1 MKRFFMYGFYT
12 LIIVVVGGAFA
23 FKLFQPVQVL
33 PRIRLAP
40 GFLAIDQDGQRLTNE
55 DLRGQFVLYNFAYT
69 NCAESCEQMNQT
81 LHEIQSQLDTVE
93 LGDIEV
99 SLVTISFDPER
110 DTPEVLQTYAQSVG
124 ADPEIWRFVTL
135 ADPAMMKYVVGG
147 GFEAYYEANGDGSF
161 SFDPA
166 FVLVDGWGI
175 VRGEYRYQTMTSD
188 TERILRHLGVL
199 AEEVI
204 NSQGVNSVAYE
215 AAHYFLCY
223 AP

>member
-12 LIIVVVGGAFA
+12 LVIIVVGGAFA
-23 FKLFQPVQVL
+23 FKVFQPVQVL

-40 GFLAIDQDGQRLTNE
+40 GYLAIDQDGERLTNE
-55 DLRGQFVLYNFAYT
+55 DVRGQFVLYNFTYT
-69 NCAESCEQMNQT
+69 NCGPSCEAMNQT
-81 LHEIQSQLDTVE
+81 MREVQEQLDTVE
-93 LGDIEV
+93 LGDIDV

-110 DTPEVLQTYAQSVG
+110 DTPDVLNAYAQSAG

-135 ADPAMMKYVVGG
+135 ADPAMLKFVIGG
-147 GFEAYYEANGDGSF
+147 GFETYYEANGDGRF
-161 SFDPA
+161 NFDPA
-166 FVLVDGWGI
+166 FVLVDGWGVI
-175 VRGEYRYQTMTSD
+175 RGEYRYQTMTSD
-188 TERILRHLGVL
+188 SERILRHMGVL

-204 NSQGVNSVAYE
+204 NSQGANSVAYE

>member
-1 MKRFFMYGFYT
+1 MKRFFLYGMYT

-23 FKLFQPVQVL
+23 FKVFQPVQVL
-33 PRIRLAP
+33 PRMRLAP

-55 DLRGQFVLYNFAYT
+55 DVRGQFVLYNFGYT
-69 NCAESCEQMNQT
+69 HCDDACDQMNQT
-81 LHEIQSQLDTVE
+81 MREIQDQLDTVE
-93 LGDIEV
+93 LGDINV

-110 DTPEVLQTYAQSVG
+110 DSPDVLRAYAQSVG
-124 ADPEIWRFVTL
+124 ANPEIWRFATI
-135 ADPAMMKYVVGG
+135 ADPMMIKFVIGG
-147 GFEAYYEANGDGSF
+147 GFETYYEAQEDGSF

-175 VRGEYRYQTMTSD
+175 VRGHYRYQTMSSD
-188 TERILRHLGVL
+188 SERILRHFGVL

-204 NSQGVNSVAYE
+204 NSQGANSVAYE

>member
-1 MKRFFMYGFYT
+1 MKRFFLYGFYT
-12 LIIVVVGGAFA
+12 LVIIIVGGAFA

-40 GFLAIDQDGQRLTNE
+40 GFLAIDQDRQRLTNE
-55 DLRGQFVLYNFAYT
+55 DLRGQFVLYNFIYT
-69 NCAESCEQMNQT
+69 NCTNDCEQMNQT
-81 LHEIQSQLDTVE
+81 MREVQNQLDTVA
-93 LGDIEV
+93 LGDIDV

-110 DTPEVLQTYAQSVG
+110 DTPEALQAYAQTVG
-124 ADPEIWRFVTL
+124 ADPAIWRFVTI
-135 ADPAMMKYVVGG
+135 ADPSMTKTVIGG
-147 GFEAYYEANGDGSF
+147 GFESYYEANGSGGF
-161 SFDPA
+161 NFDPA

-188 TERILRHLGVL
+188 TERLLRHLGVL

-204 NSQGVNSVAYE
+204 NSQGANSLAYE